1 MIKTKKNCSKFLPK
15 VGEIVLIKDNL
26 PRGQWKIGRINK
38 LIQSR
43 DNVVR
48 SAMVILPSRGSVH
61 RALKLLY
68 PIECPKEDTVEEQSE
83 NNWDCCRR
91 NDEEK
96 ISRKAA
102 KVARERIGLYFN
114 DNHNEEQVSLGSVPD
129 M

>member
-1 MIKTKKNCSKFLPK
+1 
-15 VGEIVLIKDNL
+15 LIKDNL

-48 SAMVILPSRGSVH
+48 SAMVTLPSRGSVH

-91 NDEEK
+91 NDKEK

-114 DNHNEEQVSLGSVPD
+114 DNEEQVSLGSVTD

>member
-26 PRGQWKIGRINK
+26 PRGQWRINR

-48 SAMVILPSRGSVH
+48 SAMVTLPSRGSVH

-68 PIECPKEDTVEEQSE
+68 PIEEDVVEEQSE
-83 NNWDCCRR
+83 TNWDCYRR
-91 NDEEK
+91 NDEEN
-96 ISRKAA
+96 ISRNTAKA
-102 KVARERIGLYFN
+102 ARERIF
-114 DNHNEEQVSLGSVPD
+114 
-129 M
+129 